1 MPKFSNSLP
10 FRAPGNLAVQGSPHL
25 GFPGPGGCRSHPI
38 LNRILQN
45 KIVTRVHPNS
55 GSNARPKDLG
65 VRKSLLGSKNQ
76 GPSPWQAPDRA
87 LRLAQRR
94 GPSRRAGTDAG
105 RALPLTRMAQK
116 TSRAARPHHYLHRS
130 HSDPR
135 PPPPPQESWLLRS
148 PTPPSEGSKVVLRA
162 TPPPASPRLRGAVL
176 PFPPWHPRGSSL
188 CAGTLD
194 RAQLEEPQRTALGRV
209 MGLSTRVRLSVSYF
223 CCCCCFLRRGFS
235 L

>member
-10 FRAPGNLAVQGSPHL
+10 FRAPGNLAVPHL

-55 GSNARPKDLG
+55 GSNARPNDLG
-65 VRKSLLGSKNQ
+65 ARKSLLGSKNQ
-76 GPSPWQAPDRA
+76 GPSPWQTPDPA
-87 LRLAQRR
+87 LRRAQRR
-94 GPSRRAGTDAG
+94 GPSRRAGTDAR
-105 RALPLTRMAQK
+105 RALPLTRVAQK

-135 PPPPPQESWLLRS
+135 PLPPPQESRLRRS

-162 TPPPASPRLRGAVL
+162 TPPPRLQGYVERHFRFLLGIREEV
-176 PFPPWHPRGSSL
+176 L
-188 CAGTLD
+188 CAQVRWAERSGKSL
-194 RAQLEEPQRTALGRV
+194 REPLWAE
-209 MGLSTRVRLSVSYF
+209 
-223 CCCCCFLRRGFS
+223 
-235 L
+235 